1 MVRFMEYNLLSDNN
15 AVITSREPEVI
26 SGNLGFLFKGAPDGA
41 TAIFERDDGDTIY
54 RALAENKCEVKCSWF
69 KGITKVT
76 VVVLNGSMTSQRWFC
91 ESFMASKQ
99 DDGVLVYPYDMD
111 MQGKVA
117 RLQEDVA
124 ALKSANKMLSDKYT
138 ELDNKLTKL
147 LEGYDIV

>member
-1 MVRFMEYNLLSDNN
+1 MKYNLLSDNN

-26 SGNLGFLFKGAPDGA
+26 SGNIGFLFKGAPDGA
-41 TAIFERDDGDTIY
+41 TVIFERDDGETIY
-54 RALAENKCEVKCSWF
+54 KTLSENKCDVKCSWF
-69 KGITKVT
+69 NGITKAT

-91 ESFMASKQ
+91 ESFMATKQ

-124 ALKSANKMLSDKYT
+124 ALKSANKTLSDKYT

>member
-1 MVRFMEYNLLSDNN
+1 MEYNLLSDNN
-15 AVITSREPEVI
+15 AVITSRVPEVV
-26 SGNLGFLFKGAPDGA
+26 SGDLDFIFKGAPEGT
-41 TAIFERDDGDTIY
+41 TAIFERDDGETIY
-54 RALAENKCEVKCSWF
+54 RTLSENKCDVKCSWF
-69 KGITKVT
+69 NGITKVT

-91 ESFMASKQ
+91 ESFMALKQ

-124 ALKSANKMLSDKYT
+124 ALKSANKTLSNKYT